1 MTEPAAPAPAA
12 SPAAARALAPPV
24 AARISHSSTH
34 HGIVRDDPY
43 DWLRDPGYPT
53 VDDPAILAHLAA
65 ENAWFAAWIAPRA
78 PLVETLFA
86 ELKGRVKD
94 DDAGVPVRDGAFDYW
109 WRFEAG
115 GQYRVWS
122 RRAAGGE
129 TGAAADGDSE
139 VILSEPVEA
148 AGKDYFRLAG
158 IAVSPDGSRAAWTAD
173 DDGSERFKLFVRD
186 LASGADTL
194 VATTAIGV
202 AVWAADSAALAW
214 TEVNDAWRPFRVRL
228 HRLGEA
234 GAVGSTGDDAVLYEE
249 ADSSFFV
256 GLDRS
261 TDRSHFIVTAAD
273 HVTSE
278 VRLIPTSDPLAPPLL
293 VSPRRTGREYDLD
306 VRGREVFVRTND
318 THVNFRIAT
327 AALDAP
333 GEWTGL
339 IPGDDR
345 VYLRGLTA
353 FASYLAISERVD
365 GLDGVRLRYD
375 DGRERHIAL
384 PEASYTVGIGS
395 NPEPDAPLLR
405 LGYSS
410 MVTPATVY
418 DYDVA
423 ADRLIV
429 RKVQDVPSGYDAGA
443 YWTERLMAPAADGT
457 LIPVSVVYRAD
468 FPRDGTGRLHL
479 YGYGAYGLAIPP
491 AFSASRL
498 SLLDRGFAY
507 AIAHVRGGDD
517 MGYRWYLDGKLAA
530 RTNTFTDFTAAA
542 RALIA
547 AGFAAEG
554 NISISGGSAGG
565 TLMGVVA
572 NTDPGLWRAVVA
584 DVPFVDVLGT
594 MLDGS
599 LPLTPIEWPEW
610 GNPGEDAEVYR
621 QIAAYSPYDNVT
633 AQDYPPMLIT
643 AGLNDPRVTYWEPA
657 KWAAKLRSVK
667 TDANPLLLKTN
678 MGAGHGGK
686 SGRFEALRETAE
698 EFAFILAAFGAT
710 DT

>member
-1 MTEPAAPAPAA
+1 MTQ
-12 SPAAARALAPPV
+12 PPV
-24 AARISHSSTH
+24 AARIPHSVTT

-43 DWLRDPGYPT
+43 DWLRDPGYPK
-53 VDDPAILAHLAA
+53 VENADVLAYLAA
-65 ENAWFAAWIAPRA
+65 ENAWFDAWMAPHAATI
-78 PLVETLFA
+78 ETLFA

-109 WRFEAG
+109 WRFDAG
-115 GQYRVWS
+115 GQYRIWL
-122 RRAAGGE
+122 RRPAGG
-129 TGAAADGDSE
+129 GDAA

-158 IAVSPDGSRAAWTAD
+158 ISVSPDGALAAWTAD
-173 DDGSERFKLFVRD
+173 DDGSERFKLYVRD
-186 LASGADTL
+186 LAAGADTL
-194 VATTAIGV
+194 VATTAIGI
-202 AVWAADSAALAW
+202 AVWAADSRSLAW
-214 TEVNDAWRPFRVRL
+214 TEVNDAWRPYRVRL
-228 HRLGEA
+228 HRLGDA
-234 GAVGSTGDDAVLYEE
+234 DDMVLYEE
-249 ADSSFFV
+249 ADASFFV

-261 TDRSHFIVTAAD
+261 TDRSHFLVTAAD

-278 VRLIPTSDPLAPPLL
+278 VRLIPTADPAATPVL
-293 VSPRRTGREYDLD
+293 VSPRQTGREYDLD
-306 VRGREVFVRTND
+306 VRGAQVFVRTND

-327 AALDAP
+327 ATLAAP
-333 GEWTGL
+333 GEWTDL
-339 IPGDDR
+339 IAGDDR
-345 VYLRGLTA
+345 VYLRGITA
-353 FASYLAISERVD
+353 FAAYLAISERVD

-375 DGRERHIAL
+375 DGRESAIAF
-384 PEASYTVGIGS
+384 PEASYTVGIGA
-395 NPEPDAPLLR
+395 NPEADAPLLR

-410 MVTPATVY
+410 MVTPSTVY

-429 RKVQDVPSGYDAGA
+429 RKVQEVPSGYDAGA
-443 YWTERLMAPAADGT
+443 YRTERLMAPAADGT
-457 LIPVSVVYRAD
+457 LVPVSVVYRAD
-468 FPRDGTGRLHL
+468 FPRDGSGRLHL

-491 AFSASRL
+491 SFSASRL

-517 MGYRWYLDGKLAA
+517 MGYRWYLDGKLTA
-530 RTNTFTDFTAAA
+530 RTNTFTDFVACAH
-542 RALIA
+542 ALIA
-547 AGFAAEG
+547 AGFATAG

-610 GNPGEDAEVYR
+610 GNPGEDPHVYR
-621 QIAAYSPYDNVT
+621 AIAAYSPYDNVT
-633 AQDYPPMLIT
+633 AQDYPPILIT

-657 KWAAKLRSVK
+657 KWAAKLRHTK

-686 SGRFEALRETAE
+686 SGRFESLRETAE
-698 EFAFILAAFGAT
+698 EFAFLLAAFG
-710 DT
+710 D

>member
-1 MTEPAAPAPAA
+1 MTQ
-12 SPAAARALAPPV
+12 PPN
-24 AARISHSSTH
+24 AARIPHSSTY

-53 VDDPAILAHLAA
+53 VEDAAVLAHLAA
-65 ENAWFAAWIAPRA
+65 ENAWFEAWLAPHGD
-78 PLVETLFA
+78 LVETLFA

-94 DDAGVPVRDGAFDYW
+94 DDAGVPVRDGASDYW
-109 WRFEAG
+109 WRFEPG
-115 GQYRVWS
+115 GQYRVWL
-122 RRAAGGE
+122 RAPAGSL
-129 TGAAADGDSE
+129 AALPGPGDGDI
-139 VILSEPVEA
+139 ILSEPVEA

-158 IAVSPDGSRAAWTAD
+158 ISVSPDGRKAAWTAD

-186 LASGADTL
+186 LATGADTL

-202 AVWAADSAALAW
+202 AVWAADSTALAW

-228 HRLGEA
+228 HRLGDA
-234 GAVGSTGDDAVLYEE
+234 DDAVLYEE
-249 ADSSFFV
+249 ADASFFV

-261 TDRSHFIVTAAD
+261 TDRAWFLITAAD

-278 VRLIPTSDPLAPPLL
+278 VRLIPTADPSAPPVL
-293 VSPRRTGREYDLD
+293 VRARATGVEYDLD
-306 VRGREVFVRTND
+306 VRGDAVFVRTND
-318 THVNFRIAT
+318 SHVNFRLAT
-327 AALDAP
+327 ASLATP
-333 GEWTGL
+333 GAWSDL
-339 IPGDDR
+339 VAGDDR

-353 FASYLAISERVD
+353 FASYLAVSERVD
-365 GLDGVRLRYD
+365 GLDGIRLIFPD
-375 DGRERHIAL
+375 ATERRIAF
-384 PEASYTVGIGS
+384 PEASYTVGIAA

-410 MVTPATVY
+410 MVTPGTVY

-423 ADRLIV
+423 ADALIV
-429 RKVQDVPSGYDAGA
+429 RKVQAVPSGYDAGA
-443 YWTERLMAPAADGT
+443 YRTERIMAPAGDGT
-457 LIPVSVVYRAD
+457 LVPVSVVYPAG
-468 FPRDGTGRLHL
+468 FPRDGSGKLHL
-479 YGYGAYGLAIPP
+479 YGYGAYGHAEPP
-491 AFSASRL
+491 SFSASRL
-498 SLLDRGFAY
+498 SLLDRGVAY

-517 MGYRWYLDGKLAA
+517 MGYRWYLDGKLDK
-530 RTNTFTDFTAAA
+530 RTNTFTDFVAVAH
-542 RALIA
+542 ALIA
-547 AGFAAEG
+547 AGFTSAG

-572 NTDPGLWRAVVA
+572 NTDPGLWAAVVA
-584 DVPFVDVLGT
+584 HVPFVDVLGT

-610 GNPGEDAEVYR
+610 GNPIDDADAYR
-621 QIAAYSPYDNVT
+621 AIAAYSPYDNVT
-633 AQDYPPMLIT
+633 AQAYPAMLIT

-657 KWAAKLRSVK
+657 KWAAKLRHLK

-698 EFAFILAAFGAT
+698 EFAFIVAAFAARKHAAALKES
-710 DT
+710 

>member
-1 MTEPAAPAPAA
+1 MTQ
-12 SPAAARALAPPV
+12 PPV
-24 AARISHSSTH
+24 AARIPHAATH

-43 DWLRDPGYPT
+43 DWLRDPGYPK
-53 VDDPAILAHLAA
+53 VEDAAVLAHLAA
-65 ENAWFAAWIAPRA
+65 ENAWFDAWMAPHAAT
-78 PLVETLFA
+78 VETLFA

-109 WRFEAG
+109 WRFDAG
-115 GQYRVWS
+115 GQYRIWL
-122 RRAAGGE
+122 RRAVAGGDE
-129 TGAAADGDSE
+129 A

-158 IAVSPDGSRAAWTAD
+158 ISVSPDGRLAAWTAD

-186 LASGADTL
+186 LSTGADTA

-202 AVWAADSAALAW
+202 AVWAADSASLAW

-228 HRLGEA
+228 HRLGE
-234 GAVGSTGDDAVLYEE
+234 DDDTVLYEE
-249 ADSSFFV
+249 ADASFFV

-261 TDRSHFIVTAAD
+261 TDRSHFLITAAD

-278 VRLIPTSDPLAPPLL
+278 VRLIPTADPASVPVL
-293 VSPRRTGREYDLD
+293 VSHRQTGREYDLD
-306 VRGREVFVRTND
+306 VRGTQVFVRTND
-318 THVNFRIAT
+318 SHVNFRIAT
-327 AALDAP
+327 ASLAAP
-333 GEWTGL
+333 GDWTDL

-345 VYLRGLTA
+345 VYLRGITA

-375 DGRERHIAL
+375 DGRETRIAF
-384 PEASYTVGIGS
+384 PEASYTVGIGA
-395 NPEPDAPLLR
+395 NPEPDSPVLR
-405 LGYSS
+405 LGYTS
-410 MVTPATVY
+410 MITPSTVY

-423 ADRLIV
+423 AAQLVV
-429 RKVQDVPSGYDAGA
+429 RKVQEVPSGYDASA
-443 YWTERLMAPAADGT
+443 YRTERLMAPAADGT
-457 LIPVSVVYRAD
+457 LIPVTVVYRAD
-468 FPRDGTGRLHL
+468 FPRDGSGRLHL

-491 AFSASRL
+491 SFSASRL

-517 MGYRWYLDGKLAA
+517 MGYRWYLDGKLDA
-530 RTNTFTDFTAAA
+530 RINTFTDFVACAH
-542 RALIA
+542 ALVA
-547 AGFAAEG
+547 AGFASAG

-610 GNPGEDAEVYR
+610 GNPGEDANVYR
-621 QIAAYSPYDNVT
+621 AIAAYSPYDNVA
-633 AQDYPPMLIT
+633 AQAYPPILIT

-657 KWAAKLRSVK
+657 KWAAKLRWAK
-667 TDANPLLLKTN
+667 TDANPLLLKVN

-698 EFAFILAAFGAT
+698 EFVFLLAAFGAIET
-710 DT
+710 PAIPE

>member
-1 MTEPAAPAPAA
+1 MRPPV
-12 SPAAARALAPPV
+12 APPV
-24 AARISHSSTH
+24 AARRAHSATH

-43 DWLRDPGYPT
+43 DWLRDPGYPK
-53 VDDPAILAHLAA
+53 VADAEVLAYLAA
-65 ENAWFAAWIAPRA
+65 ENSYFDAWMAPHA
-78 PLVETLFA
+78 TLVETLFA

-94 DDAGVPVRDGAFDYW
+94 DDAGVPLRDGAFDYW
-109 WRFEAG
+109 WRFDAG
-115 GQYRVWS
+115 GQYRIWL
-122 RRAAGGE
+122 RRPAAGGDD
-129 TGAAADGDSE
+129 A
-139 VILSEPVEA
+139 VILSEPAEA
-148 AGKDYFRLAG
+148 AGKEYFRLAG
-158 IAVSPDGSRAAWTAD
+158 ISVSPDGRRAAWTAD
-173 DDGSERFKLFVRD
+173 DDGSEHFKLFVRD
-186 LASGADTL
+186 LATGIDAL
-194 VATTAIGV
+194 VATSAIGV
-202 AVWAADSAALAW
+202 AVWAADSASLAW

-228 HRLGEA
+228 HRLA
-234 GAVGSTGDDAVLYEE
+234 SASPVGSVDGTGDAVLYEE
-249 ADSSFFV
+249 ADASFFV

-278 VRLIPTSDPLAPPLL
+278 VRLIPADDPLAPPVL
-293 VSPRRTGREYDLD
+293 VSPRQTGREYDLD
-306 VRGREVFVRTND
+306 VRGSRVFVRTND
-318 THVNFRIAT
+318 THVNFRIVT
-327 AALDAP
+327 ADLDAP
-333 GEWTGL
+333 GVWSDL

-345 VYLRGLTA
+345 VYLRGITA

-375 DGRERHIAL
+375 DGRETPIAF
-384 PEASYTVGIGS
+384 PEASYTVGIGA
-395 NPEPDAPLLR
+395 NPEADAAVLR

-410 MVTPATVY
+410 MVTPSTVY

-423 ADRLIV
+423 AAALIV
-429 RKVQDVPSGYDAGA
+429 RKVQEVPSGYDASA
-443 YWTERLMAPAADGT
+443 YRTERLMAPAADGT

-479 YGYGAYGLAIPP
+479 YGYGAYGLSIPP
-491 AFSASRL
+491 SFSASRL

-517 MGYRWYLDGKLAA
+517 MGYRWYLDGKLAR
-530 RTNTFTDFTAAA
+530 RTNTFTDFVACA

-547 AGFAAEG
+547 AGFAHEG

-565 TLMGVVA
+565 TLMGVAA
-572 NTDPGLWRAVVA
+572 NTDPALWRAVVA

-610 GNPGEDAEVYR
+610 GNPGADAEVYR
-621 QIAAYSPYDNVT
+621 AIAAYSPYDNVT
-633 AQDYPPMLIT
+633 AQDYPPILIT

-657 KWAAKLRSVK
+657 KWAAKLRSIK
-667 TDANPLLLKTN
+667 TDANPLLLKVN
-678 MGAGHGGK
+678 MRAGHGGK

-698 EFAFILAAFGAT
+698 EFAFLLAAFGT
-710 DT
+710 GI

>member
-1 MTEPAAPAPAA
+1 MKPPV
-12 SPAAARALAPPV
+12 APPV
-24 AARISHSSTH
+24 AARRAHSATH

-43 DWLRDPGYPT
+43 DWLRDPGYPK
-53 VDDPAILAHLAA
+53 VADAEVLAYLAA
-65 ENAWFAAWIAPRA
+65 ENSYFDAWMAPHA
-78 PLVETLFA
+78 TLVETLFA

-94 DDAGVPVRDGAFDYW
+94 DDAGVPLRDGAFDYW
-109 WRFEAG
+109 WRFDAG
-115 GQYRVWS
+115 GQYRIWL
-122 RRAAGGE
+122 RRPAAGGDD
-129 TGAAADGDSE
+129 A
-139 VILSEPVEA
+139 VILSEPAEA
-148 AGKDYFRLAG
+148 AGKEYFRLAG
-158 IAVSPDGSRAAWTAD
+158 ISVSPDGRRAAWTAD
-173 DDGSERFKLFVRD
+173 DDGSEHFKLFVRD
-186 LASGADTL
+186 LATGIDTL
-194 VATTAIGV
+194 VATSAIGV
-202 AVWAADSAALAW
+202 AVWAADSASLAW

-228 HRLGEA
+228 HRLA
-234 GAVGSTGDDAVLYEE
+234 SASPVGSVDGTGDAVLYEE
-249 ADSSFFV
+249 ADASFFV

-278 VRLIPTSDPLAPPLL
+278 VRLIPADDPLAPPVL
-293 VSPRRTGREYDLD
+293 VSPRQTGREYDLD
-306 VRGREVFVRTND
+306 VRGSRVFVRTND
-318 THVNFRIAT
+318 THVNFRIVT
-327 AALDAP
+327 ADLDAP
-333 GEWTGL
+333 GVWSDL

-345 VYLRGLTA
+345 VYLRGITA

-375 DGRERHIAL
+375 DGCETPIAF
-384 PEASYTVGIGS
+384 PEASYTVGIGA
-395 NPEPDAPLLR
+395 NPEADAAVLR

-410 MVTPATVY
+410 MVTPSTVY

-423 ADRLIV
+423 AAALIV
-429 RKVQDVPSGYDAGA
+429 RKVQEVPSGYDASA
-443 YWTERLMAPAADGT
+443 YRTERLMAPAADGT

-479 YGYGAYGLAIPP
+479 YGYGAYGLSIPP
-491 AFSASRL
+491 SFSASRL

-517 MGYRWYLDGKLAA
+517 MGYRWYLDGKLAR
-530 RTNTFTDFTAAA
+530 RTNTFTDFVACA

-547 AGFAAEG
+547 AGFAREG

-565 TLMGVVA
+565 TLMGVAA
-572 NTDPGLWRAVVA
+572 NTDPALWRAVVA

-610 GNPGEDAEVYR
+610 GNPGADAEVYR
-621 QIAAYSPYDNVT
+621 AIAAYSPYDNVT
-633 AQDYPPMLIT
+633 AQDYPPILIT

-657 KWAAKLRSVK
+657 KWAAKLRSIK
-667 TDANPLLLKTN
+667 TDANPLLLKVN
-678 MGAGHGGK
+678 MRAGHGGK

-698 EFAFILAAFGAT
+698 EFAFLLAAFGT
-710 DT
+710 GI